1 MAINIIFN
9 DVSGKLHTSLGLG
22 RGKFFK
28 TNCFVNMHRGGSMGG
43 TKRELF
49 LIARQNSTEKFR
61 KGGIMQALYVTPG
74 WACCF

>member
-28 TNCFVNMHRGGSMGG
+28 TNCFVNMHRDGSMGG

-49 LIARQNSTEKFR
+49 LIARIVQK
-61 KGGIMQALYVTPG
+61 KLYVNQTRRDE
-74 WACCF
+74 F

>member
-43 TKRELF
+43 TKCELF
-49 LIARQNSTEKFR
+49 LIARIVQKKSDKDR
-61 KGGIMQALYVTPG
+61 
-74 WACCF
+74 